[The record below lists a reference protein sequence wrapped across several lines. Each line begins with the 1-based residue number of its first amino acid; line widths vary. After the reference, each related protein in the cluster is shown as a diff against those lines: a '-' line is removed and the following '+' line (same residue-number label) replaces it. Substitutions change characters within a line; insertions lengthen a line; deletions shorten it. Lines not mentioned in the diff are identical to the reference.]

1 VKASTEVENNS
12 EIGSAESIYFKIA
25 MFSATAVNAV
35 SSYTSSE
42 YALNGLVRSPRTA
55 INLPSKALFAP
66 LILDECA
73 RPASSYI
80 GSYVIH
86 CFCLLFGTTDMV

>member
-1 VKASTEVENNS
+1 VKASAEVENNS
-12 EIGSAESIYFKIA
+12 EIGSAESICFKIA

-42 YALNGLVRSPRTA
+42 YALNNATRDPRTA

-66 LILDECA
+66 LIFDECA
-73 RPASSYI
+73 RSTGPYI
-80 GSYVIH
+80 GSYVIYW
-86 CFCLLFGTTDMV
+86 FSLLLGAIDKV

>member
-1 VKASTEVENNS
+1 MKASAEVENNS

-73 RPASSYI
+73 WPAVPYI
-80 GSYVIH
+80 GSCVIDWLS
-86 CFCLLFGTTDMV
+86 LLLGTTDKA